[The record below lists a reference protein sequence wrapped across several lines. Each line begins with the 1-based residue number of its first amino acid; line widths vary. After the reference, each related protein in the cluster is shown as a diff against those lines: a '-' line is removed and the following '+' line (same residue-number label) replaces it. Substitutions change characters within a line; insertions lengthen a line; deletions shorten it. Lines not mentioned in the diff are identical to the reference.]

1 MPNEMDH
8 FTTDHCGSKYQV
20 KLEMRTIAEF
30 EHKSDRD
37 LFMSALRNLQPA
49 SNNELTDCQRRVKEL
64 EGLLASHEQQL
75 ESEQISKGNLI
86 RDNHQL
92 KKRVAELEKICTM
105 DGIEDLIAT
114 RDRQRTLIQKAH
126 DELGDSDIKK
136 ELARELVAFMLE
148 HGIVK
153 EKDYSVRKL

>member
-49 SNNELTDCQRRVKEL
+49 SNNELTDCQRRVTEL
-64 EGLLASHEQQL
+64 EAKIAEHDRM
-75 ESEQISKGNLI
+75 
-86 RDNHQL
+86 RDL
-92 KKRVAELEKICTM
+92 R
-105 DGIEDLIAT
+105 DEDEPNGGAY
-114 RDRQRTLIQKAH
+114 AW
-126 DELGDSDIKK
+126 G
-136 ELARELVAFMLE
+136 
-148 HGIVK
+148 G
-153 EKDYSVRKL
+153 